1 MPAENLSP
9 KERRI
14 RRQLERA
21 DQKAFSR
28 TGVHP
33 DFAKLRRLRIQ
44 TAHPLLRLLLVG
56 VGLGIVGGAFW
67 MWSKEDSPTWTLL
80 LSLFGLALLIL
91 GIRGR
96 KQEVDKVFEKLGDA
110 SADKILEGLIDGL

>member
-21 DQKAFSR
+21 DQKAFR
-28 TGVHP
+28 KTGVHP
-33 DFAKLRRLRIQ
+33 DFAKLRGLKIQ
-44 TAHPLLRLLLVG
+44 TAHPLLRLLLIG
-56 VGLGIVGGAFW
+56 VGLGIIGGVFW
-67 MWSKEDSPTWTLL
+67 MWIKENSPAWTLVF
-80 LSLFGLALLIL
+80 SIFGFALLIL

-96 KQEVDKVFEKLGDA
+96 KQEVNKVFEKLGDA
-110 SADKILEGLIDGL
+110 SVEKILEGLIDGL